1 MCLVL
6 INLELSMHRSGLVSD
21 ELFYDKATCCS
32 LSQAAAHHRTHAR
45 SVSSADLLSS
55 CIWTSTRKTQKMHS
69 RWVCVC
75 TWRSQKNCTA
85 GSLLL
90 ILGCIW
96 SQYVG
101 LWILPP
107 VLWQNRWPLWR
118 LLNRVRS
125 KRLAM
130 NSHASET
137 PMHLLSRC
145 RRRLPLVLWQIFT
158 RGGLMCQ
165 IWSGYV
171 NNLNI
176 WPLVLSN
183 GHWSSSWNNV
193 KQWERTEN
201 RMKKTSIGR
210 HHLAPV

>member
-1 MCLVL
+1 MPLLIIYNMRVWHASRDIYHVACTLVHIFWKCVQKLHWKPMCLVL
-6 INLELSMHRSGLVSD
+6 INLELNMHRSGLVSD

-55 CIWTSTRKTQKMHS
+55 RIWTSTRKTQKMHS

-90 ILGCIW
+90 RLGCIC

-101 LWILPP
+101 VWILPP
-107 VLWQNRWPLWR
+107 VLWQNRWLLWR

-137 PMHLLSRC
+137 PMHLLSR
-145 RRRLPLVLWQIFT
+145 RRRRQPLVLWQIFT
-158 RGGLMCQ
+158 RGVSCAK
-165 IWSGYV
+165 SD
-171 NNLNI
+171 
-176 WPLVLSN
+176 PA
-183 GHWSSSWNNV
+183 
-193 KQWERTEN
+193 T
-201 RMKKTSIGR
+201 
-210 HHLAPV
+210 